1 MTEPTGP
8 LAAEIEILQN
18 AVDRLTEE
26 VRGLRLAMASRSQID
41 QAKGALR
48 ATIGVSGDEAFAL
61 MAARSQNTNRKLVE
75 VARDV
80 LADLDGGSDRPWGAV
95 SGGTTVAPSPV
106 ERPTRWRSR
115 CRWTPAQVSV
125 TDPDQLR
132 SLIELGSRLDEPAD
146 LDGVREV
153 LVSSGAEAVGAY
165 AASVLTRRGDGRLDV
180 RPIGAVETGGS
191 TEPLAP
197 YDDGRSPEQDVLATG
212 SVVVL
217 GRPELERGFR
227 SLAVVRD
234 AQTVAFLPL
243 GVKGAPRAVWRLCF
257 DLPLHEDRSMH
268 AFLGW
273 AARIAS
279 GAFVRTFGPTDLPAT
294 E

>member
-1 MTEPTGP
+1 MTEPTSP

-26 VRGLRLAMASRSQID
+26 VRGLQLAMASRSQID

-48 ATIGVSGDEAFAL
+48 ATVGISGDDAFSL
-61 MAARSQNTNRKLVE
+61 MATRSQNTNRKLVE

-80 LADLDGGSDRPWGAV
+80 LADLDGRSDRPWGAV
-95 SGGTTVAPSPV
+95 SGGSAAAPSPV

-132 SLIELGSRLDEPAD
+132 SLVELASRLDQQAD
-146 LDGVREV
+146 LDGVRDV
-153 LVSSGAEAVGAY
+153 LVSGGAEAVGAY
-165 AASVLTRRGDGRLDV
+165 AASVLTRRGDGQLDV
-180 RPIGAVETGGS
+180 RTLAAVETGGS

-197 YDDGRSPEQDVLATG
+197 HGDGRSPEQDVLATG
-212 SVVVL
+212 SIEVL
-217 GRPELERGFR
+217 GRPELERGYR
-227 SLAVVRD
+227 SLAVVRN

-243 GVKGAPRAVWRLCF
+243 GVRGAPRAVWRLCF
-257 DLPLHEDRSMH
+257 DLPLHEDRSMS

-279 GAFVRTFGPTDLPAT
+279 GALVRTFGPADLPAT